1 MDPFISYAQNFEDV
15 MLWRALRHVGPGFY
29 VDAGAAAPDIDSVTC
44 AFYQR
49 GWRGLNIEPM
59 AATFRQLEQARP
71 RDINLNVALGA
82 ANGEAEILQV
92 AHGNG
97 LSTLQTSRRA
107 NIEAQGWPVTTGTV
121 LVRRL
126 AELCR
131 EHVQGP
137 VHFLKIDVEGSERDV
152 IEGAELQVWRPWII
166 VVEATEPNTTVS
178 THEAWEGLVLA
189 AAYRLVYQ
197 DGLNRFYLA
206 HEHEDLAAAFAVPP
220 NVFDRFI
227 RREEWLAKRD
237 VETVNLQIT
246 ELDTTIRQK
255 SKTELEL
262 QETLQLAQA
271 ERDTATQELWESNR
285 LVGVLSAERQGLTD
299 KLVQADQEYRRL
311 AARLAEAGCLPAV
324 SGQPQ
329 SFAEQVA
336 AIIEERR
343 SLLDRLTAALGQL
356 DSVSEQMADVTAEQ
370 RRLAQSES
378 ELRLLV
384 AALHRSTSW
393 RVTAPLRLLK
403 RKRPAL

>member
-1 MDPFISYAQNFEDV
+1 MDPFVSYAQNFEDV
-15 MLWRALRHVGPGFY
+15 MLWRALRDVGPGFY
-29 VDAGAAAPDIDSVTC
+29 IDAGAAAPEIDSVTC

-59 AATFRQLEQARP
+59 AATFRQLVEGRP

-92 AHGNG
+92 ADGNG

-107 NIEAQGWPVTTGTV
+107 DIEAQGWQVTTQTV
-121 LVRRL
+121 PVRRL

-131 EHVQGP
+131 EHVQEP

-152 IEGAELQVWRPWII
+152 IEGAELQRWRPWII

-178 THEAWEGLVLA
+178 THAAWEALVLSA
-189 AAYRLVYQ
+189 GYQLVYQ

-206 HEHEDLAAAFAVPP
+206 HEHENLAAAFAVPP

-237 VETVNLQIT
+237 AETLSLQVVA
-246 ELDTTIRQK
+246 LDAAVGQK

-262 QETLQLAQA
+262 VETLQSTQT
-271 ERDTATQELWESNR
+271 ERDAATQELWESNR

-299 KLVQADQEYRRL
+299 KLARAANEFRRA
-311 AARLAEAGCLPAV
+311 AARLAETPCAPAA
-324 SGQPQ
+324 SEQHQ
-329 SFAEQVA
+329 SFDEQVA
-336 AIIEERR
+336 AIIEERHT
-343 SLLDRLTAALGQL
+343 LLERLTAALGQI
-356 DSVSEQMADVTAEQ
+356 DAVSGKLAQAAVEQH
-370 RRLAQSES
+370 RLTQSES

-384 AALHRSTSW
+384 AALHHSTSW
-393 RVTAPLRLLK
+393 RLTAPLRLLK
-403 RKRPAL
+403 RNRPAL